1 MMKRLT
7 TIRLKKS
14 VADIIRQFD
23 GDTMNDKIVAIIDQN
38 IRLKKE
44 VDLLQ
49 KESTKLR
56 DKATII
62 VADNEKLRED
72 NEALQDKIYFENED
86 LRYKLSEA
94 EGEYQVKKYE
104 MELMREE
111 NKRIIKQYNEL
122 ILKIWGK
129 VQEIDKN
136 VLESKKKGFFG

>member
-1 MMKRLT
+1 MKRLT